1 MASGLTDSGQLFEVQ
16 TGAGLT
22 QQVQSVIEQLGAGSS
37 VQVLQVFHWD
47 LWLDVH
53 YAQDERCVL
62 DLGRGAEGL
71 RVLTGPSLVH
81 RHSSII

>member
-37 VQVLQVFHWD
+37 VQVLQVFHRD
-47 LWLDVH
+47 LWLYVH
-53 YAQDERCVL
+53 YAQDERLVL
-62 DLGRGAEGL
+62 DLGRD
-71 RVLTGPSLVH
+71 
-81 RHSSII
+81 